1 MNHKIALLYIKHII
15 KPLEEQI
22 KNPNFEVQYSK
33 QDQQNIQRFLLNQY
47 KTLENIMKEW
57 LFDSKT
63 FFHTYSIIVESEESI
78 WKH

>member
-47 KTLENIMKEW
+47 KTLENIMKE
-57 LFDSKT
+57 
-63 FFHTYSIIVESEESI
+63 
-78 WKH
+78 